1 MKKKVIM
8 AIIGTA
14 FLMAA
19 CGKTDTGD
27 VVLSESEEYVLT
39 SLEGENSDI
48 GSEIFEEI
56 DSDDIFTDRDNEQS
70 VDLTDASY
78 ISVKDGSDVTIT
90 EEGVYV
96 LSGSAED
103 ATVYVEADSSAKV
116 QLVLDGLVIN
126 NSDRPCIYI
135 KSADKV
141 FVTTVS
147 DDNVLTV
154 SGSFTTD
161 GETNTDAVIFSKDDL
176 VLNGTGSLT
185 VTSSD
190 NGIAGKDGVRITG
203 GSLMISCEGSAI
215 EAHNAIE
222 IADGVIDISNCNDGL
237 HAEDSD
243 DDTVG
248 YIYISGG
255 SISINASDDALHA
268 TTIVKID
275 DGTFELSAAE
285 AIEGT
290 AIQIN
295 GGEINISAADDGI
308 NAASKSSAYDP
319 LFELNDGNV
328 TIAMGAGD
336 TDGVDS
342 NGDIIINGGTISI
355 TGQSAFDYT
364 GSAEYNGGTVI
375 VNGEE
380 TDTITNQ
387 FMGGPGMEGGQGN
400 RFQND
405 GTRPEGTRTEGTKPS
420 ADGETPGGREPA
432 ANDEMPE
439 GMELPANGEMPDGM
453 GPSADGE
460 VPEGFEPPANG
471 NRPEGFE
478 PPANGERPEGQ

>member
-1 MKKKVIM
+1 MKKKIIM

-14 FLMAA
+14 FLMTA

-39 SLEGENSDI
+39 SLEGENSDT
-48 GSEIFEEI
+48 GSEIFKEI
-56 DSDDIFTDRDNEQS
+56 DSDDIFTDRDNEQTA
-70 VDLTDASY
+70 DLTDASY

-103 ATVYVEADSSAKV
+103 ATIYVGADSSAKV
-116 QLVLDGLVIN
+116 QLVLDGLEIN
-126 NSDRPCIYI
+126 NSDMPCIYI

-154 SGSFTTD
+154 SGSFTAD

-176 VLNGTGSLT
+176 VLNGTGCLNVISA
-185 VTSSD
+185 D
-190 NGIAGKDGVRITG
+190 NGIAGKDGIRITG
-203 GSLMISCEGSAI
+203 GNLVISCEGNAI

-222 IADGVIDISNCNDGL
+222 IADGEIEISKCNDGL

-248 YIYISGG
+248 YIYINGG
-255 SISINASDDALHA
+255 TISINASDDALHA

-295 GGEINISAADDGI
+295 GGNVIISATDDGI
-308 NAASKSSAYDP
+308 NAANKSSAYEP
-319 LFELNDGNV
+319 LFELNGGNV
-328 TIAMGAGD
+328 SIDMGAGD

-355 TGQSAFDYT
+355 TGQSTFDYS
-364 GSAEYNGGTVI
+364 GSAEYNGGTII

-387 FMGGPGMEGGQGN
+387 FMGEPGMEGGRDN
-400 RFQND
+400 RFPND
-405 GTRPEGTRTEGTKPS
+405 GTS
-420 ADGETPGGREPA
+420 
-432 ANDEMPE
+432 PE
-439 GMELPANGEMPDGM
+439 GMELPANGE
-453 GPSADGE
+453 
-460 VPEGFEPPANG
+460 
-471 NRPEGFE
+471 RPEGME
-478 PPANGERPEGQ
+478 PPANGERPEGMEPPANGGRPGKGAENTM

>member
-1 MKKKVIM
+1 MKRKIIM
-8 AIIGTA
+8 AVIGTA

-19 CGKTDTGD
+19 CGKKDTGD
-27 VVLSESEEYVLT
+27 VVLSESDDYVLT

-48 GSEIFEEI
+48 GSEIFKEI

-90 EEGVYV
+90 EEGIYV

-103 ATVYVEADSSAKV
+103 VTVYVEADSSAKV
-116 QLVLDGLVIN
+116 QLVLDDLEISN
-126 NSDRPCIYI
+126 QDEPCIYV

-141 FVTTVS
+141 FITTVS

-176 VLNGTGSLT
+176 VLNGTGSLAIS
-185 VTSSD
+185 SSD
-190 NGIAGKDGVRITG
+190 NGIAGKDGIRITG
-203 GSLMISCEGSAI
+203 GSLEISCEGNAI

-222 IADGVIDISNCNDGL
+222 IADGVIDINNCSDGL

-243 DDTVG
+243 DDTAG

-285 AIEGT
+285 TIEGT

-319 LFELNDGNV
+319 LFELNGGNV
-328 TIAMGAGD
+328 TIAMGSGD

-355 TGQSAFDYT
+355 TGQSAFDYN

-387 FMGGPGMEGGQGN
+387 FMGGPGMEGGRGN

-405 GTRPEGTRTEGTKPS
+405 GTRPEGMRTDGTKPT
-420 ADGETPGGREPA
+420 ADG
-432 ANDEMPE
+432 EMPE
-439 GMELPANGEMPDGM
+439 GMEPPSNGEM
-453 GPSADGE
+453 
-460 VPEGFEPPANG
+460 
-471 NRPEGFE
+471 PEGFE
-478 PPANGERPEGQ
+478 PPANGERPEGFEPPANGERTEGQ

>member
-27 VVLSESEEYVLT
+27 VVLSESEDYVLT

-70 VDLTDASY
+70 ADLTDASY

-126 NSDRPCIYI
+126 NSERPCIYI

-161 GETNTDAVIFSKDDL
+161 GETNTDGVIFSKDDL

-190 NGIAGKDGVRITG
+190 NGIAGKDGIRITG
-203 GSLMISCEGSAI
+203 GSLMMSCEGSAI

-243 DDTVG
+243 DDTAG

-255 SISINASDDALHA
+255 RISINASDDALHA

-275 DGTFELSAAE
+275 DGTFDLTAAE

-295 GGEINISAADDGI
+295 GGEINISA
-308 NAASKSSAYDP
+308 
-319 LFELNDGNV
+319 
-328 TIAMGAGD
+328 
-336 TDGVDS
+336 
-342 NGDIIINGGTISI
+342 
-355 TGQSAFDYT
+355 TGLT
-364 GSAEYNGGTVI
+364 
-375 VNGEE
+375 
-380 TDTITNQ
+380 
-387 FMGGPGMEGGQGN
+387 
-400 RFQND
+400 
-405 GTRPEGTRTEGTKPS
+405 TE
-420 ADGETPGGREPA
+420 
-432 ANDEMPE
+432 M
-439 GMELPANGEMPDGM
+439 LP
-453 GPSADGE
+453 
-460 VPEGFEPPANG
+460 
-471 NRPEGFE
+471 
-478 PPANGERPEGQ
+478 